1 MYIPSFEDFYMAPL
15 EQEMGFYVYGFNF
28 GLIIDF
34 INARSGIQDLSDAT
48 VYVQF
53 VYDYWYCAKRSLK
66 WL

>member
-34 INARSGIQDLSDAT
+34 INARSGIQDLSYAT

-53 VYDYWYCAKRSLK
+53 VYDY
-66 WL
+66 

>member
-53 VYDYWYCAKRSLK
+53 VYDY
-66 WL
+66 